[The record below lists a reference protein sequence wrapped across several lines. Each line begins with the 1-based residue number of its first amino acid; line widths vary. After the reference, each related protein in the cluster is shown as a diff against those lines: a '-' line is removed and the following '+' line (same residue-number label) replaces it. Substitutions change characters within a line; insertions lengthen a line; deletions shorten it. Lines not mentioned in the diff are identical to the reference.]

1 MFFRLRQT
9 IGSTPLLVMLGV
21 GVVALFLGLFF
32 SAQSGLLFLAAA
44 WVAVGTWKYPWPAFL
59 LLIAVAPFLLI
70 VKATVVLGPL
80 TLLKDIVIL
89 TLFLRSLRGD
99 GMLLASPLRIPVLAL
114 LAWSGIAFLRADAF
128 ALGVLRLRDL
138 LLYVLVLVI
147 AARQVKT
154 PERRRTFF
162 LVFLGTAALVLLLGV
177 CQWFLFPD
185 SMILRFDAARQIWI
199 PRVASVLA
207 HPNHLG
213 GYLVFTLSLA
223 AAVAWTRG
231 LARNVRTAAGLLL
244 VGGLV
249 AAYFTY
255 SRSAWVAVPLALAGA
270 VLLVGARR
278 AFRAIGG
285 LLLVLLLAIGVV
297 FAIPSIREYVRAVA
311 NPAYQSNK
319 TRLEIFAGSLAEVS
333 NAGVLIGEGLGDT
346 ATLLQRTA
354 DISVHD
360 IVAGEVREAQIAKA
374 RTFVD
379 NGVVKTWV
387 EQGTVGLV
395 IAAWVA
401 VRLLLLGFR
410 TFRGSAEPEHRTI
423 GMATVA
429 MVCGLFALWFLL
441 DVPDMF
447 PANLYFWTFAGLVA
461 GASQSSSKSNERA
474 TGLVGSSEARR
485 ARASERPGLEQSE
498 SELASTVQG
507 KGGSM
512 GGAPLRIFEE
522 NPKGTPGGGKPQVF
536 PPQKK
541 S

>member
-1 MFFRLRQT
+1 MLSHLRQP
-9 IGSTPLLVMLGV
+9 IGNTPILAMLGV
-21 GVVALFLGLFF
+21 GVIALFLGLFF

-44 WVAVGTWKYPWPAFL
+44 WVAVGTWRYPWPAFL

-70 VKATVVLGPL
+70 LKATVVLGPL
-80 TLLKDIVIL
+80 TLLKDIVIV
-89 TLFLRSLRGD
+89 TLFLRSLHGD
-99 GMLLASPLRIPVLAL
+99 GVLLSSPLRVPVLFL

-128 ALGVLRLRDL
+128 ALGMLRLRDL

-147 AARQVKT
+147 AARQVTT

-162 LVFLGTAALVLLLGV
+162 MAFLVTAALVLLLGA

-213 GYLVFTLSLA
+213 GYLVFALSLA
-223 AAVAWTRG
+223 AAVAWARG
-231 LARNVRTAAGLLL
+231 VARHFRIGAGLLI
-244 VGGLV
+244 VTGLV
-249 AAYFTY
+249 ATYFTY
-255 SRSAWVAVPLALAGA
+255 SRSAWIAVPLALAST
-270 VLLVGARR
+270 VFLVGAHRTL
-278 AFRAIGG
+278 RAIGG
-285 LLLVLLLAIGVV
+285 LSLLALFAAGVV
-297 FAIPSIREYVRAVA
+297 FAVPSTREYIRAVA
-311 NPAYQSNK
+311 HPAYQSNK
-319 TRLEIFAGSLAEVS
+319 TRLEISAGSLAEVS
-333 NAGVLIGEGLGDT
+333 HAGVVVGEGLGDT
-346 ATLLQRTA
+346 ATILQRTA

-395 IAAWVA
+395 IAGWIA
-401 VRLLLLGFR
+401 VHLLLLGFR
-410 TFRGSAEPEHRTI
+410 TFRDSAEQESRVI
-423 GMATVA
+423 GMTTVA
-429 MVCGLFALWFLL
+429 MVCGLSALWFLL

-447 PANLYFWTFAGLVA
+447 PANLYFWTFAGLVV
-461 GASQSSSKSNERA
+461 GASQSPSKSNERA
-474 TGLVGSSEARR
+474 TGLVG
-485 ARASERPGLEQSE
+485 P
-498 SELASTVQG
+498 ELASTMQG

-512 GGAPLRIFEE
+512 
-522 NPKGTPGGGKPQVF
+522 GGGKPQVF
-536 PPQKK
+536 PPQLK